1 MARYPQKADRSPYL
15 DRDEHAAFVASAA
28 ARYQPRPLLE
38 RLADAVPDVVHTS
51 CPSCGVVWERPLGA
65 DLECAACTVGL
76 LHDKIAE
83 AQERIS
89 ELDESLADAVRD
101 EESARERLEAIEY
114 ELRESEERV
123 HRRDA
128 RIAQLERALVAAGV
142 PVPVDD

>member
-1 MARYPQKADRSPYL
+1 MARYPRKTDSPYL
-15 DRDEHAAFVASAA
+15 KPEDLQALTDGAV

-65 DLECAACTVGL
+65 DLECAACTVGPL
-76 LHDKIAE
+76 RDKIAE
-83 AQERIS
+83 SQERIT

-128 RIAQLERALVAAGV
+128 RIARLERALVAAGV
-142 PVPVDD
+142 PVPIDD